1 MLILAGKTTYV
12 PSIHFF
18 LERMYTQHWF
28 LSFWICRSFTNFQG
42 RRGTLHSRLQP
53 ASERLAS
60 FRYLLQTSES
70 TKKNHYERGTVSCM
84 WRDSSMTAE
93 GKSVYSHPAEF
104 CFTETNACLTTHTS
118 MTAELR
124 QKGFWSPHWYGKA
137 RILRLKKKKSEKINK
152 ERLRLE
158 KLNPLKISWKE

>member
-1 MLILAGKTTYV
+1 MLILAGKTIYV

-124 QKGFWSPHWYGKA
+124 QKGFWSPTGTVKPEYFD
-137 RILRLKKKKSEKINK
+137 LKKKNLKKSIKK
-152 ERLRLE
+152 D
-158 KLNPLKISWKE
+158 WD